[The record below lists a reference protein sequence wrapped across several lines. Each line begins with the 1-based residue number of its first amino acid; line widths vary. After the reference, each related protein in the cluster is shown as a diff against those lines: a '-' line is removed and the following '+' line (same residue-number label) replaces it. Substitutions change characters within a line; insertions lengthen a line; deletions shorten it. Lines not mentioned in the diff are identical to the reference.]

1 MNFCTIEFGDLA
13 NLNKATHPSIEKRE
27 FEDIKK
33 YVDNSNPYLDQ
44 LISFLKKLPD
54 LSEYINLEVTFFLNK
69 SKLEEEI
76 EKKYDFAAIYDTVFA
91 H

>member
-1 MNFCTIEFGDLA
+1 MA

-54 LSEYINLEVTFFLNK
+54 LSEYINLEVTFFLYK

-76 EKKYDFAAIYDTVFA
+76 EKKYDFAAIYDTVFV

>member
-1 MNFCTIEFGDLA
+1 MCAIEFGDLA
-13 NLNKATHPSIEKRE
+13 NLNKATHPSIEKRK

-69 SKLEEEI
+69 SKKL
-76 EKKYDFAAIYDTVFA
+76 KKNMILLIFMILFLLIKI
-91 H
+91 

>member
-1 MNFCTIEFGDLA
+1 MCAIEFGDLA

-76 EKKYDFAAIYDTVFA
+76 EKKYDFDDIYDTVFA